1 MSGFAADFIKPYSRG
16 GEAGK
21 WTPLQPSGQRPV
33 KPENL
38 SPTDYP
44 TNTLA
49 HELTISKEVFFM
61 QTRPFSPDIIFTS
74 IPALLPY
81 LAVTLV
87 VGVTSILTGSI
98 IGMLLAWAKLS
109 GHKAIRALADGYTY
123 IIRCTPSIVL
133 LFIVFYGLPKFM
145 EAEFGIDMDNLSR
158 AIFVII
164 TFTFLFG
171 AYVSEVFRSAYET
184 VDRGQY
190 EAAVTIG
197 LSPEQA
203 FFRVMLPQAAVIA
216 LPNFG
221 NSVINLMKES
231 ALAYTIGL
239 IDLLGRTNLI
249 ISKNYGAYGVELYV
263 ACLLIY
269 WGLSFLIEQ
278 AFLRMESYLGRG
290 RLKA

>member
-1 MSGFAADFIKPYSRG
+1 
-16 GEAGK
+16 
-21 WTPLQPSGQRPV
+21 
-33 KPENL
+33 
-38 SPTDYP
+38 
-44 TNTLA
+44 
-49 HELTISKEVFFM
+49 
-61 QTRPFSPDIIFTS
+61 
-74 IPALLPY
+74 
-81 LAVTLV
+81 
-87 VGVTSILTGSI
+87 
-98 IGMLLAWAKLS
+98 
-109 GHKAIRALADGYTY
+109 
-123 IIRCTPSIVL
+123 
-133 LFIVFYGLPKFM
+133 M

-164 TFTFLFG
+164 TFTLLFG

-197 LSPEQA
+197 LSPKQA
-203 FFRVMLPQAAVIA
+203 FFQVMLPQAAVIA

>member
-1 MSGFAADFIKPYSRG
+1 
-16 GEAGK
+16 
-21 WTPLQPSGQRPV
+21 
-33 KPENL
+33 
-38 SPTDYP
+38 
-44 TNTLA
+44 
-49 HELTISKEVFFM
+49 M

-98 IGMLLAWAKLS
+98 LGMLLAWAKLS
-109 GHKAIRALADGYTY
+109 GHKVIRALADGYTY

-145 EAEFGIDMDNLSR
+145 EAEFGIDLDNLSR

-164 TFTFLFG
+164 TFTLLFG

-269 WGLSFLIEQ
+269 WALSFLIEQ

>member
-1 MSGFAADFIKPYSRG
+1 
-16 GEAGK
+16 
-21 WTPLQPSGQRPV
+21 
-33 KPENL
+33 
-38 SPTDYP
+38 
-44 TNTLA
+44 
-49 HELTISKEVFFM
+49 M
-61 QTRPFSPDIIFTS
+61 QTKPFSPDIIFTS

-98 IGMLLAWAKLS
+98 LGMLLAWAKLS
-109 GHKAIRALADGYTY
+109 GHKVIRALADGYTY

-164 TFTFLFG
+164 TFTLLFG

-197 LSPEQA
+197 LSPKQA

>member
-1 MSGFAADFIKPYSRG
+1 
-16 GEAGK
+16 
-21 WTPLQPSGQRPV
+21 
-33 KPENL
+33 
-38 SPTDYP
+38 
-44 TNTLA
+44 
-49 HELTISKEVFFM
+49 M

-81 LAVTLV
+81 LTVTLV

-98 IGMLLAWAKLS
+98 LGMLLAWAKLS
-109 GHKAIRALADGYTY
+109 GHKVIRALADGYTY

-145 EAEFGIDMDNLSR
+145 EAEFGIDLDDLSR
-158 AIFVII
+158 AVFVII
-164 TFTFLFG
+164 TFTLLFG

-184 VDRGQY
+184 VDKGQY

-197 LSPEQA
+197 LSPKQA
-203 FFRVMLPQAAVIA
+203 FFRVMLPQVAVIA

-249 ISKNYGAYGVELYV
+249 IAKNYGAYGIELYV

-269 WGLSFLIEQ
+269 WGLSLVIEQ
-278 AFLRMESYLGRG
+278 AFLRMESYLDRG

>member
-1 MSGFAADFIKPYSRG
+1 
-16 GEAGK
+16 
-21 WTPLQPSGQRPV
+21 
-33 KPENL
+33 
-38 SPTDYP
+38 
-44 TNTLA
+44 
-49 HELTISKEVFFM
+49 M

-98 IGMLLAWAKLS
+98 LGMLLAWAKLS
-109 GHKAIRALADGYTY
+109 GHKVIRALADGYTY

-164 TFTFLFG
+164 TFTLLFG

-221 NSVINLMKES
+221 DSVINLMKES

-269 WGLSFLIEQ
+269 WALSFLIEQ

>member
-1 MSGFAADFIKPYSRG
+1 
-16 GEAGK
+16 
-21 WTPLQPSGQRPV
+21 
-33 KPENL
+33 
-38 SPTDYP
+38 
-44 TNTLA
+44 
-49 HELTISKEVFFM
+49 M

-81 LAVTLV
+81 LTVTLV

-98 IGMLLAWAKLS
+98 LGMLLAWAKLS
-109 GHKAIRALADGYTY
+109 GHKVIRALADGYTY

-145 EAEFGIDMDNLSR
+145 EAEFGIDLDDLSR
-158 AIFVII
+158 AVFVII
-164 TFTFLFG
+164 TFTLLFG
-171 AYVSEVFRSAYET
+171 TYVSEVFRSAYET
-184 VDRGQY
+184 VDKGQY

-197 LSPEQA
+197 LSPKQA

-249 ISKNYGAYGVELYV
+249 IAKNYGAYGIELYV

-269 WGLSFLIEQ
+269 WGLSLVIEQ
-278 AFLRMESYLGRG
+278 AFLRMESYLDRG

>member
-1 MSGFAADFIKPYSRG
+1 
-16 GEAGK
+16 
-21 WTPLQPSGQRPV
+21 
-33 KPENL
+33 
-38 SPTDYP
+38 
-44 TNTLA
+44 
-49 HELTISKEVFFM
+49 M

-81 LAVTLV
+81 LTVTLV

-98 IGMLLAWAKLS
+98 LGMLLAWAKMS
-109 GHKAIRALADGYTY
+109 GHKVIRALADGYTY

-145 EAEFGIDMDNLSR
+145 EAEFGIDLDDLSR
-158 AIFVII
+158 AVFVII
-164 TFTFLFG
+164 TFTLLFG

-184 VDRGQY
+184 VDKGQY

-197 LSPEQA
+197 LSPKQA

-249 ISKNYGAYGVELYV
+249 IAKNYGAYGIELYV

-269 WGLSFLIEQ
+269 WGLSLVIEQ
-278 AFLRMESYLGRG
+278 AFLRMESYLDRG

>member
-1 MSGFAADFIKPYSRG
+1 
-16 GEAGK
+16 
-21 WTPLQPSGQRPV
+21 
-33 KPENL
+33 
-38 SPTDYP
+38 
-44 TNTLA
+44 
-49 HELTISKEVFFM
+49 M

-81 LAVTLV
+81 LTVTLV

-98 IGMLLAWAKLS
+98 LGMLLAWAKLS
-109 GHKAIRALADGYTY
+109 GHKVIRALADGYTY

-145 EAEFGIDMDNLSR
+145 ETEFGIDLDNLSR
-158 AIFVII
+158 AVFVII
-164 TFTFLFG
+164 TFTLLFG

-184 VDRGQY
+184 VDKGQY

-197 LSPEQA
+197 LSPKQA

-249 ISKNYGAYGVELYV
+249 IAKNYGAYGIELYV

-269 WGLSFLIEQ
+269 WGLSLVIEQ
-278 AFLRMESYLGRG
+278 AFLRMESYLDRG

>member
-1 MSGFAADFIKPYSRG
+1 
-16 GEAGK
+16 
-21 WTPLQPSGQRPV
+21 
-33 KPENL
+33 
-38 SPTDYP
+38 
-44 TNTLA
+44 
-49 HELTISKEVFFM
+49 M

-98 IGMLLAWAKLS
+98 LGMLLAWAKLS
-109 GHKAIRALADGYTY
+109 GHKVIRALADGYTY

-145 EAEFGIDMDNLSR
+145 EADFGIDMDNLSR

-164 TFTFLFG
+164 TFTLLFG

-203 FFRVMLPQAAVIA
+203 FFRVMLPQAAMIA

-269 WGLSFLIEQ
+269 WALSFLIEQ

>member
-1 MSGFAADFIKPYSRG
+1 
-16 GEAGK
+16 
-21 WTPLQPSGQRPV
+21 
-33 KPENL
+33 
-38 SPTDYP
+38 
-44 TNTLA
+44 
-49 HELTISKEVFFM
+49 M

-81 LAVTLV
+81 LTVTLV

-98 IGMLLAWAKLS
+98 LGMLLAWAKLS
-109 GHKAIRALADGYTY
+109 GHKVIRALADGYTY

-145 EAEFGIDMDNLSR
+145 EAEFGIDLDDLSR
-158 AIFVII
+158 AVFVII
-164 TFTFLFG
+164 TFTLLFG

-184 VDRGQY
+184 VDKGQY

-197 LSPEQA
+197 LSPKQA

-249 ISKNYGAYGVELYV
+249 IAKNYGAYGIELYA

-269 WGLSFLIEQ
+269 WGLSLVIEQ
-278 AFLRMESYLGRG
+278 AFLRMESYLDRG

>member
-1 MSGFAADFIKPYSRG
+1 
-16 GEAGK
+16 
-21 WTPLQPSGQRPV
+21 
-33 KPENL
+33 
-38 SPTDYP
+38 
-44 TNTLA
+44 
-49 HELTISKEVFFM
+49 M

-81 LAVTLV
+81 LTVTLV

-98 IGMLLAWAKLS
+98 LGMLLAWAKLS
-109 GHKAIRALADGYTY
+109 GHKVIRALADGYTY

-145 EAEFGIDMDNLSR
+145 EAEFGIDLDDLSR
-158 AIFVII
+158 AVFVII
-164 TFTFLFG
+164 TFTLLFG

-184 VDRGQY
+184 VDKGQY

-197 LSPEQA
+197 LSPKQA

-231 ALAYTIGL
+231 ALAHTIGL

-249 ISKNYGAYGVELYV
+249 IAKNYGAYGIELYV

-269 WGLSFLIEQ
+269 WGLSLVIEQ
-278 AFLRMESYLGRG
+278 AFLRMESYLDRG

>member
-1 MSGFAADFIKPYSRG
+1 
-16 GEAGK
+16 
-21 WTPLQPSGQRPV
+21 
-33 KPENL
+33 
-38 SPTDYP
+38 
-44 TNTLA
+44 
-49 HELTISKEVFFM
+49 M

-81 LAVTLV
+81 LTVTLV

-98 IGMLLAWAKLS
+98 LGMLLAWAKLS
-109 GHKAIRALADGYTY
+109 GHKVIRALADGYTY

-145 EAEFGIDMDNLSR
+145 EAEFGIDLDDLSR
-158 AIFVII
+158 AVFVII
-164 TFTFLFG
+164 TFTLLFG

-184 VDRGQY
+184 VDKGQY

-197 LSPEQA
+197 LSPKQA

-249 ISKNYGAYGVELYV
+249 IAKNYGAYGIELYV

-269 WGLSFLIEQ
+269 WGLSRVIEQ
-278 AFLRMESYLGRG
+278 AFLRMESYLDRG

>member
-1 MSGFAADFIKPYSRG
+1 
-16 GEAGK
+16 
-21 WTPLQPSGQRPV
+21 
-33 KPENL
+33 
-38 SPTDYP
+38 
-44 TNTLA
+44 
-49 HELTISKEVFFM
+49 M

-81 LAVTLV
+81 LTVTLV

-98 IGMLLAWAKLS
+98 LGMLLAWAKLS
-109 GHKAIRALADGYTY
+109 GHKVIRALADGYTY

-145 EAEFGIDMDNLSR
+145 EAEFSIDLDDLSR
-158 AIFVII
+158 AVFVII
-164 TFTFLFG
+164 TFTLLFG

-184 VDRGQY
+184 VDKGQY
-190 EAAVTIG
+190 DAAVTIG
-197 LSPEQA
+197 LSPKQA

-249 ISKNYGAYGVELYV
+249 IAKNYGAYGIELYV

-269 WGLSFLIEQ
+269 WGLSLVIEQ
-278 AFLRMESYLGRG
+278 AFLRMESYLDRG